1 MEEVIFDFLSE
12 WGRAI
17 AGSLVITYFTMLG
30 AGKLYDWMFKK
41 NERG

>member
-1 MEEVIFDFLSE
+1 MEEAIFDFVGE

-17 AGSLVITYFTMLG
+17 AGCLAVSYFAMLG

-41 NERG
+41 NGC